1 MRYPDLRSFLPDRRQ
16 AVALAVY
23 FAAFLGLE
31 LLTAG
36 FRRSAGVNL
45 WFPAPALTVTLILAY
60 GRRVAWAPFL
70 VHLPYALGFSQTANG
85 LSLNLA
91 ICLAHGG
98 VYGLGTL
105 YAQQKGLGHRLSR
118 FRYLKGFFLHAALAA
133 AAMGLLLAWILQG
146 HFPGGR
152 SLLSN
157 AYAIWLGDALG
168 LLCLG
173 PFLLTWVMP
182 TLIDAPPSQ
191 DASPLRVMEGLL
203 QGLSLVVISILII
216 LVQQGQVFPLKYLA
230 FLPLVWIALRWGARG
245 AAAGVLGLG
254 VVALSAFLALGY
266 SAHLLGELQLF
277 LLFLFP
283 ITLFLGSLA
292 DERTHG
298 NRARRALAGRL
309 ASILRATG
317 SFPFEVDRSTGET
330 LSVDPHLNHLLAIQ
344 APEWNQQPYWASLLH
359 PADREPFR
367 AFCEGNLQGTLDVR
381 LRTGRGGDQFLKVV
395 AGTRS
400 GTRIS
405 GILLD
410 VHAHREA
417 QLRLEA
423 SEALYRA
430 TVESIEEGI
439 VVRDLAGRVRS
450 MNESARRIFGGLPP
464 GEQEGE
470 SILEAVDEVGEPIPW
485 EDQPPL
491 MALRKRIAIHSV
503 MGLRRPGEETRWIT
517 VRSRPLWKGTELQGV
532 VSSILDVTEE
542 RRAIDALRAS
552 EARYR
557 LLVEQSLIPTAIH
570 QDGRFVYLN
579 EATLRLFGAEVPEDL
594 LGHPVLEHMH
604 PDEWAESIERL
615 QALARGEVEV
625 LPPTER
631 RLIRLDGRMVVAE
644 LIVMGTQF
652 EGRPAVQVMAVDI
665 TARKAMEAAL
675 QESLRQKDLTIREI
689 HHRVKNNLQVVSSLL
704 RLQAGSSPSPEVRD
718 ALTEARERIQA
729 IALVHARL
737 HNAPALAEADLRDY
751 LVRLVAQ
758 LVRSYAPSPLLVD
771 SQVEVADLRL
781 GPDDLVPL
789 ALILHELV
797 LNALRHGFSP
807 DEGGALRI
815 SLTPD
820 GPEQLVLQ
828 VEDDGRG
835 LPDDLDPLQGGGLG
849 FQLIRALTDQLK
861 GTLQV
866 ARRKGAAF
874 RLTFTPRPLDPP

>member
-1 MRYPDLRSFLPDRRQ
+1 MSPGTLRSFLPDRRQ
-16 AVALAVY
+16 AWVLAAY
-23 FAAFLGLE
+23 FGAFLGLE

-45 WFPAPALTVTLILAY
+45 WFPAPALTLTLMLAY
-60 GRRVAWAPFL
+60 GRRFVWAPFL
-70 VHLPYALGFSQTANG
+70 VHLPYALIFSQTANG
-85 LSLNLA
+85 LALNLA

-105 YAQQKGLGHRLSR
+105 YAIQKGLGARLAR
-118 FRYLKGFFLHAALAA
+118 FRHLKGFFLFSALAA
-133 AAMGLLLAWILQG
+133 AAMGLLLAWILHG

-152 SLLSN
+152 SILGN

-182 TLIDAPPSQ
+182 TLIDAPPT
-191 DASPLRVMEGLL
+191 AEPSPLRVMEGLL

-216 LVQQGQVFPLKYLA
+216 LVQRGQVFPLKYLA

-245 AAAGVLGLG
+245 AAAGIMGLG
-254 VVALSAFLALGY
+254 IVTLSAFLALGY
-266 SAHLLGELQLF
+266 SAHLLEELQLF

-283 ITLFLGSLA
+283 ITLVLGSLA

-298 NRARRALAGRL
+298 SRARRALAGRL

-317 SFPFEVDRSTGET
+317 SFPFEVDRGTGET
-330 LSVDPHLNHLLAIQ
+330 LSMDPHLNHHLGITS
-344 APEWNQQPYWASLLH
+344 PEWNQQPFWAALLH
-359 PADREPFR
+359 PGDRERFR
-367 AFCEGNLQGTLDVR
+367 AFCEGNLQGSLDVR
-381 LRTGRGGDQFLKVV
+381 IRTGRGGEQFLQVV
-395 AGTRS
+395 AGTRTGS
-400 GTRIS
+400 RIS

-417 QLRLEA
+417 QQRLEA

-464 GEQEGE
+464 GEQEANGD
-470 SILEAVDEVGEPIPW
+470 LEAVDEQGEPIPW

-491 MALRKRIAIHSV
+491 VALRKRIAIHSV
-503 MGLRRPGEETRWIT
+503 MGLRRPGEDTRWIT

-532 VSSILDVTEE
+532 VSSTLDITEE
-542 RRAIDALRAS
+542 RRATEALRAS

-570 QDGRFVYLN
+570 QDGRFAYLN
-579 EATLRLFGAEVPEDL
+579 DATLRLFGAQVPEDL
-594 LGHPVLEHMH
+594 LGHPVLEHLH
-604 PDEWAESIERL
+604 PDDRADSIQRL
-615 QALARGEVEV
+615 QALARGEMQV

-631 RLIRLDGRMVVAE
+631 RLIRLDGRDVVAE
-644 LIVMGTQF
+644 LIVMATQF
-652 EGRPAVQVMAVDI
+652 EGRPAVQVMAVDV
-665 TARKAMEAAL
+665 TARKAMEAGL
-675 QESLRQKDLTIREI
+675 QETLRQKDLAIREI

-704 RLQAGSSPSPEVRD
+704 RLQAGSSASPEVRD
-718 ALTEARERIQA
+718 ALTEARERIQS

-751 LVRLVAQ
+751 LVRLVSQ

-771 SQVEVADLRL
+771 ATVEVADLRL

-789 ALILHELV
+789 ALVLHELV
-797 LNALRHGFSP
+797 LNALRHGFGP
-807 DEGGALRI
+807 EEGGALRI
-815 SLTPD
+815 SLAPD
-820 GPEQLVLQ
+820 GEGQLALQ
-828 VEDDGRG
+828 VEDDGKG
-835 LPDDLDPLQGGGLG
+835 LPEGLDPLEQGGLG
-849 FQLIRALTDQLK
+849 FQLIRALADQLR
-861 GTLQV
+861 GTFQIV
-866 ARRKGAAF
+866 RRKGAAF
-874 RLTFTPRPLDPP
+874 RLTFTPRPIETP

>member
-1 MRYPDLRSFLPDRRQ
+1 MSHPPLGSPRLDRR
-16 AVALAVY
+16 LAWVLAIY
-23 FAAFLGLE
+23 FGAFLGLE
-31 LLTAG
+31 VLTAG
-36 FRRSAGVNL
+36 FRRASGVNL
-45 WFPAPALTVTLILAY
+45 WFPAPALTMTLMLAF
-60 GRRVAWAPFL
+60 GRRLAWAPFL
-70 VHLPYALGFSQTANG
+70 VHLPYALVFSQTTNG
-85 LSLNLA
+85 LALNLA

-105 YAQQKGLGHRLSR
+105 YAIQRGMGARLVR
-118 FRYLKGFFLHAALAA
+118 FRHLTGFLLYALLSSG
-133 AAMGLLLAWILQG
+133 AMGLLLAWILHG

-152 SLLSN
+152 TLLEN
-157 AYAIWLGDALG
+157 AAAIWAGDALG

-182 TLIDAPPSQ
+182 TLIEAPSLTDP
-191 DASPLRVMEGLL
+191 SPLRVMEGLL
-203 QGLSLVVISILII
+203 QGLSLVVTGIVII
-216 LVQQGQVFPLKYLA
+216 LVQRGQVFPLKYLA

-245 AAAGVLGLG
+245 AAVGALGMG
-254 VVALSAFLALGY
+254 VVTLSGFLAMGY
-266 SAHLLGELQLF
+266 SAHLLEELQGF
-277 LLFLFP
+277 LLFTFP
-283 ITLFLGSLA
+283 ITLLLGSLA

-298 NRARRALAGRL
+298 GRARRALAARL

-317 SFPFEVDRSTGET
+317 SHPFELDRGTGET
-330 LSVDPHLNHLLAIQ
+330 LSVDPHLNQLLGVTP
-344 APEWNQQPYWASLLH
+344 PEWNRQPFWAALLH
-359 PADREPFR
+359 PADRERFR
-367 AFCEGNLQGTLDVR
+367 AFCEGSLQGSLDVR
-381 LRTGRGGDQFLKVV
+381 LRTGSGNDQYLQVI

-400 GTRIS
+400 GDRIS
-405 GILLD
+405 GILLN

-417 QLRLEA
+417 QQRLEA

-464 GEQEGE
+464 GEQEGPGELE
-470 SILEAVDEVGEPIPW
+470 SLDEHGEPLPW

-491 MALRKRIAIHSV
+491 MALRKRIAIHAV
-503 MGLRRPGEETRWIT
+503 MGLRRAGEETRWIT

-542 RRAIDALRAS
+542 RRAIEALRAS

-579 EATLRLFGAEVPEDL
+579 DATLRLFGAEVPEDL

-604 PDEWAESIERL
+604 PEERAESIQRL

-631 RLIRLDGRMVVAE
+631 RLIRLDGREVVAE

-665 TARKAMEAAL
+665 TARKAMEAGL

-751 LVRLVAQ
+751 LVRLVSQ
-758 LVRSYAPSPLLVD
+758 LIRSYAPSPLLVD
-771 SQVEVADLRL
+771 ANVEVADLRL

-789 ALILHELV
+789 ALVLHELV
-797 LNALRHGFSP
+797 LNALRHGFGP
-807 DEGGALRI
+807 EEGGALRI
-815 SLTPD
+815 SLQAEAE
-820 GPEQLVLQ
+820 GQLTLQ
-828 VEDDGRG
+828 VEDDGHG
-835 LPDDLDPLQGGGLG
+835 LPEGLDPLQGGGLG
-849 FQLIRALTDQLK
+849 FQLIRALADQLR

-866 ARRKGAAF
+866 VRRKGAAF